1 MHETISKLAVLPILL
16 FSFLSLSQETINT
29 GIQVKKKLSIEY
41 EDGHS
46 CMTQT
51 RAATK
56 EDALYNTDKCG
67 AVKYEL
73 SKKGKFFSIYQLN
86 QDKEW
91 YKWGT
96 YKVAHS
102 FADEVNSSERI
113 SFLCED
119 GSVFTYVPNTES
131 GSLVILDIPT
141 EEVIHFI
148 YD

>member
-1 MHETISKLAVLPILL
+1 MHKTLSKLAVLPMLIFSL
-16 FSFLSLSQETINT
+16 FSISQETINT
-29 GIQVKKKLSIEY
+29 GIQIKKKLSVEY
-41 EDGHS
+41 QDGHS

-51 RAATK
+51 RAETK

-67 AVKYEL
+67 AVKFEL
-73 SKKGKFFSIYQLN
+73 SKKGRLFSIQELN

-91 YKWGT
+91 YEWGT
-96 YKVAHS
+96 FKVVHS
-102 FADEVNSSERI
+102 FADEANTSKRFT
-113 SFLCED
+113 FLCED

-131 GSLVILDIPT
+131 GSLVILDIST